1 MNQTHMSHAHMN
13 QASTNQAHRHSRHIA
28 RIVKRAA
35 NCALALAG
43 TLLVSPSHANLALA
57 KKHNCLGCHAVASK
71 MVGPS
76 YQEVAA
82 KYAGDKDAVAALVKS
97 IREGGSG
104 KWGDVPMPPQA
115 QLSPA
120 DAKRLAQWIAA
131 GAK

>member
-1 MNQTHMSHAHMN
+1 MEIRKNQVRRGS
-13 QASTNQAHRHSRHIA
+13 QRIA
-28 RIVKRAA
+28 RVIKRAA
-35 NCALALAG
+35 SCALALAG
-43 TLLVSPSHANLALA
+43 TLLVAPSHASLALA
-57 KKHNCLGCHAVASK
+57 KKHNCLACHAVASK

>member
-1 MNQTHMSHAHMN
+1 MDIRKN
-13 QASTNQAHRHSRHIA
+13 QARLHSQRIA
-28 RIVKRAA
+28 RVVQRAA
-35 NCALALAG
+35 SCALALAG
-43 TLLVSPSHANLALA
+43 ALAVMPSHASLALA
-57 KKHNCLGCHAVASK
+57 KKHNCLACHAVASK

-82 KYAGDKDAVAALVKS
+82 KYADKNAGDKDAVAALVKS

-104 KWGDVPMPPQA
+104 KWGDVAMPPQA
-115 QLSPA
+115 QLSAA

>member
-1 MNQTHMSHAHMN
+1 MDIRKN
-13 QASTNQAHRHSRHIA
+13 QARRHSQRIA
-28 RIVKRAA
+28 RVVQRAA
-35 NCALALAG
+35 SGALALAG
-43 TLLVSPSHANLALA
+43 ALAVMPSHANLALA
-57 KKHNCLGCHAVASK
+57 KKHNCLACHAVASK

-82 KYAGDKDAVAALVKS
+82 KYADKNADKNADDKNAVAALVKS
-97 IREGGSG
+97 IGEGGSG

-115 QLSPA
+115 QLSAA

>member
-1 MNQTHMSHAHMN
+1 MDIRKN
-13 QASTNQAHRHSRHIA
+13 QARRHSQRIA
-28 RIVKRAA
+28 RVVQRAA
-35 NCALALAG
+35 SCALALAG
-43 TLLVSPSHANLALA
+43 ALAVMPSHANLALA
-57 KKHNCLGCHAVASK
+57 KKHNCLACHAVASK

-82 KYAGDKDAVAALVKS
+82 KYADKNADDKNAVAALVKS

-115 QLSPA
+115 QLSAA